1 MSYRR
6 LFFLALLAGLPT
18 MTWAQF
24 TTFIPPQTKVV
35 DSVKAVVV
43 AQAQARTDSVMRIKL
58 TDMKTWVDS
67 AAGSVVPP
75 TPANSTGAYPTV
87 TTMTRTPGSTLILPP
102 PARDT
107 AAFKSTAADSALR
120 FRHGT
125 PAPNTASDLP
135 MLALIGSIALAI
147 GTIMLGGTQLGRD
160 RA

>member
-24 TTFIPPQTKVV
+24 TTFIPPRAKSA
-35 DSVKAVVV
+35 DSIKAVVV
-43 AQAQARTDSVMRIKL
+43 AQQQARTDSVMRIKL
-58 TDMKTWVDS
+58 ADMKAWVDS
-67 AAGSVVPP
+67 AAGSVAPP
-75 TPANSTGAYPTV
+75 ISADPTV
-87 TTMTRTPGSTLILPP
+87 TTITTTTTTPIPAP

-107 AAFKSTAADSALR
+107 ATFTRAAADSALR
-120 FRHGT
+120 LRHGAR
-125 PAPNTASDLP
+125 APDTASNLP

-147 GTIMLGGTQLGRD
+147 GTIMLAGTQLGRD

>member
-24 TTFIPPQTKVV
+24 TTFIPPNTKSA

-43 AQAQARTDSVMRIKL
+43 AQQQQARTDSVMRIKL
-58 TDMKTWVDS
+58 TDMKAWVDS
-67 AAGSVVPP
+67 AAGSVAPATATDPTATPAATP
-75 TPANSTGAYPTV
+75 TP
-87 TTMTRTPGSTLILPP
+87 I
-102 PARDT
+102 PAPLVRDT
-107 AAFKSTAADSALR
+107 ATFTSAAADSALR
-120 FRHGT
+120 LRHGAR
-125 PAPNTASDLP
+125 APDTASDLP

-147 GTIMLGGTQLGRD
+147 GTIMLAGTQLGRD

>member
-24 TTFIPPQTKVV
+24 TTFIPPRGKSA
-35 DSVKAVVV
+35 DSIKAVVV
-43 AQAQARTDSVMRIKL
+43 AQQQARTDSVMRIKL
-58 TDMKTWVDS
+58 TDMKAWVDS

-75 TPANSTGAYPTV
+75 AAPDSTTYPTV
-87 TTMTRTPGSTLILPP
+87 ITMTRTPGSTTILAP

-107 AAFKSTAADSALR
+107 AAFTRAAADSALR
-120 FRHGT
+120 LRHGAR
-125 PAPNTASDLP
+125 APDTASNLP

-147 GTIMLGGTQLGRD
+147 GTIMLAGTQLGRD

>member
-24 TTFIPPQTKVV
+24 TTFIPPSSKVV
-35 DSVKAVVV
+35 DSVKTAAV

-58 TDMKTWVDS
+58 TDMKAWVDS
-67 AAGSVVPP
+67 AAGSVVSPTAADLAP
-75 TPANSTGAYPTV
+75 TPKATP
-87 TTMTRTPGSTLILPP
+87 TRTPIPAPP
-102 PARDT
+102 KRDT
-107 AAFKSTAADSALR
+107 AAFPRAAADSVLR
-120 FRHGT
+120 LRHGT
-125 PAPNTASDLP
+125 RAPNTASDLP

-147 GTIMLGGTQLGRD
+147 GTIMLAGTQLGRD